1 MVSWFALL
9 CIFRSDIITVLRSER
24 DKMELEPKFSKE
36 RLDSFM
42 KEFEHEKA
50 EANRILARNVEF
62 SQLIADYQRKLC
74 ESSESLNAAEELSR
88 RLTMEVKIVSNY
100 NLSVLKLENKVL
112 SNAEKRASD
121 EVHSLSERV

>member
-1 MVSWFALL
+1 
-9 CIFRSDIITVLRSER
+9 
-24 DKMELEPKFSKE
+24 MELEPKFSKE

-88 RLTMEVKIVSNY
+88 RLTME
-100 NLSVLKLENKVL
+100 LSVLKLENKVL

>member
-1 MVSWFALL
+1 
-9 CIFRSDIITVLRSER
+9 
-24 DKMELEPKFSKE
+24 MELEAKFSKR

-50 EANRILARNVEF
+50 EANSILARNVEF
-62 SQLIADYQRKLC
+62 SQLTADYQRKLC

-88 RLTMEVKIVSNY
+88 RLTMEVKIH
-100 NLSVLKLENKVL
+100 ENEVL

-121 EVHSLSERV
+121 EVHSLSERVQRL